1 MVTWKSR
8 FSLVSLCV
16 KYNYIFT
23 LTSIQKF
30 LINVFFKLCNLYVF
44 DIVAGSFLIT
54 CANLVCYLKHFEHE
68 TQHIFLNWSA
78 GGWRCPR
85 SGVRASLLCYLA
97 NILCSVFWETLWW
110 QPSTM
115 RTRSRP
121 KWMVF
126 RYNKN
131 GYLSIIYI
139 FFLVWKNNS
148 FERKGLLFCY
158 SLPQYFM
165 FNLLFAVCVLLFNPT
180 VIF

>member
-1 MVTWKSR
+1 MFRSNSANDCFYLLDSNISPQLFAR
-8 FSLVSLCV
+8 PFRHMLSLLLLICM
-16 KYNYIFT
+16 
-23 LTSIQKF
+23 F
-30 LINVFFKLCNLYVF
+30 LYKVNVFFKLCNLYVF

-126 RYNKN
+126 R
-131 GYLSIIYI
+131 
-139 FFLVWKNNS
+139 
-148 FERKGLLFCY
+148 
-158 SLPQYFM
+158 
-165 FNLLFAVCVLLFNPT
+165 
-180 VIF
+180 